1 MNHLKKEIKLI
12 KWTKPKDV
20 IKQTAYILVITIIIA
35 TFFAFFDLD
44 QKLYIRRKGKLR
56 QYRK

>member
-20 IKQTAYILVITIIIA
+20 IKQTAYILVITVIIA
-35 TFFAFFDLD
+35 TFFAFFDLGI
-44 QKLYIRRKGKLR
+44 QTIIKSLV
-56 QYRK
+56 